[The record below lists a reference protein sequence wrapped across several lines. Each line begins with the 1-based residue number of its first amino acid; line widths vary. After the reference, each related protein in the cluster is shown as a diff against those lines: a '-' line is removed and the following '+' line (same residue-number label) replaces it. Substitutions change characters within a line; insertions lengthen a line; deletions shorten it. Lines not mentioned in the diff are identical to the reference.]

1 MYVEDVLGVLDG
13 LSLPAAVLLGVVD
26 RVCVRDRLN
35 VSEELG
41 VGVGDR
47 VDESVCSREDVDE
60 SVGLVVGERVGLEV
74 NVEEHVVPL
83 SP

>member
-41 VGVGDR
+41 AGVGDALG
-47 VDESVCSREDVDE
+47 V
-60 SVGLVVGERVGLEV
+60 LVWEARD
-74 NVEEHVVPL
+74 
-83 SP
+83 